1 MTLPRFTESLLKGEP
16 PVGWI
21 FETMSAAVS
30 RAEYGLS
37 DPVCE
42 DGNLGIVGMKQMQGG
57 RIDASD
63 LQRIS
68 VEADEIEDLL
78 LRNGDLLFNRTNSL
92 DLVGKAAIYE
102 SDTPATF
109 ASYLVRLHLKKEIID
124 PWFLFYW
131 LCSNTARIA
140 CKRIATRAVGQA
152 NINPSEFRRVFPLP
166 LPASLGEQERITR
179 VLRTWDRAIDV
190 CVALIESSLRQ
201 KKALAQQL
209 LTGKRRFPGFSDDWK
224 HTHLGDVCERVTRKN
239 EVEIN
244 NVLTISAQHGLV
256 SQQDYFNKPV
266 ASSDLSKYA
275 HLKRGDFAYN
285 KSYSK
290 GFPMGAI
297 KELSLY
303 DEGVVS
309 SLYICFRRKRHG
321 LGEQAFLRHFF
332 ESGMLNREIYAF
344 AQEGARN
351 HGLLNIAVGDFF
363 NCRLNLP
370 SRDEQLAIAAALDLA
385 DQCVEG
391 HKKQLELLEKE
402 KRALMQ
408 QLLTGKRR
416 VKLPPEHTTPAKEPA
431 S

>member
-1 MTLPRFTESLLKGEP
+1 MVPDGWQKKTVGELCEFSNGNGFSAGDWSESGLPIIRIQNLNGSREFNYFAGEAQEKWIVEPGQLLFAWAGTKGVSFGPTVWDGPRGVLNQHIYRLAPRPGVEQDWLYPILRRVTDKVEAKAHGFKSTLVHVHKRDITDVSVPVP
-16 PVGWI
+16 PV
-21 FETMSAAVS
+21 
-30 RAEYGLS
+30 
-37 DPVCE
+37 
-42 DGNLGIVGMKQMQGG
+42 
-57 RIDASD
+57 
-63 LQRIS
+63 
-68 VEADEIEDLL
+68 
-78 LRNGDLLFNRTNSL
+78 
-92 DLVGKAAIYE
+92 
-102 SDTPATF
+102 
-109 ASYLVRLHLKKEIID
+109 
-124 PWFLFYW
+124 
-131 LCSNTARIA
+131 
-140 CKRIATRAVGQA
+140 
-152 NINPSEFRRVFPLP
+152 SE
-166 LPASLGEQERITR
+166 Q
-179 VLRTWDRAIDV
+179 RAIADTLSV
-190 CVALIESSLRQ
+190 WNSAIDTCLRLLESATQQ
-201 KKALAQQL
+201 KKALSQQL
-209 LTGKRRFPGFSDDWK
+209 LTGKRRLPGFADAWR
-224 HTHLGDVCERVTRKN
+224 HLHLGDVCERVTRKN
-239 EVEIN
+239 AAGVD

-266 ASSDLSKYA
+266 ASSDLSTYT

-321 LGEQAFLRHFF
+321 LGEQAFLRHFI

-351 HGLLNIAVGDFF
+351 HGLLNIAVGDFLS
-363 NCRLNLP
+363 CRLNLP
-370 SRDEQLAIAAALDLA
+370 GRDEQLAIAAALDLA

-416 VKLPPEHTTPAKEPA
+416 IKLPHKHTTPTKEHA